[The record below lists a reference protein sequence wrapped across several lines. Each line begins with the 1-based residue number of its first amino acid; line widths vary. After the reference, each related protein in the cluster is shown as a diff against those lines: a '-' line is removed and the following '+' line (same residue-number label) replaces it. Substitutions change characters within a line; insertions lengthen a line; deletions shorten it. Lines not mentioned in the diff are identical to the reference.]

1 MKAVTVNNLTFG
13 YTETPVLKDVSLE
26 ATEGSV
32 LCLLGNNGSGKT
44 TLLDCVLGIHKYPQG
59 QVKIFDND
67 LMKMPVVKR
76 ASHIAYIP
84 QHHDES
90 FPYTVEEIVLMGR
103 NPYLRSH
110 ESVKKE
116 DHHLVDQALGVMEIR
131 HLKYRIYSQLSG
143 GEMQMVLFARAYVQ
157 DTPVIIM
164 DEPAASLD
172 LKNER
177 LLLKSIEHLVKTD
190 HKTILMSS
198 HSMNHPLF
206 LVKQGLP
213 VDVVMLKEGHIRHVG
228 PVEEVLNEES
238 IYDTYGVRTRMI
250 DYEEDGQKGKMVVTL

>member
-1 MKAVTVNNLTFG
+1 MKAVTVNNLTFAYG
-13 YTETPVLKDVSLE
+13 ETPVLKDVSLE
-26 ATEGSV
+26 ADKGSV

-44 TLLDCVLGIHKYPQG
+44 TLLDCVLGIHKYAQG
-59 QVKIFDND
+59 QVSIFGHD
-67 LMKMPVVKR
+67 LKKMPVVKR
-76 ASHIAYIP
+76 ATHIAYIP

-103 NPYLRSH
+103 NPYLRSY
-110 ESVKKE
+110 ESVAKA
-116 DHHLVDQALGVMEIR
+116 DHELVDQALGVMEIR

-177 LLLKSIEHLVKTD
+177 LLLKSIEHLVQVD
-190 HKTILMSS
+190 GKTILMSS

-206 LVKQGLP
+206 LARQGIT
-213 VDVVMLKEGHIRHVG
+213 VDVVMLKHGKVGHVG
-228 PVEEVLNEES
+228 QAEEVLNEAS
-238 IYDTYGVRTRMI
+238 IYDTYGVHTRMI
-250 DYEEDGQKGKMVVTL
+250 AYEEDGHKGKVVVTL

>member
-1 MKAVTVNNLTFG
+1 MIAVTVNNLTFG
-13 YTETPVLKDVSLE
+13 YTENPVLKDVSLE
-26 ATEGSV
+26 ADQGTV

-44 TLLDCVLGIHKYPQG
+44 TLLDCVLGIHKFDQG
-59 QVKIFDND
+59 QIHIFSED
-67 LMKMPVVKR
+67 LKKMPVIKR
-76 ASHIAYIP
+76 AGHIAYIP

-110 ESVKKE
+110 ESVGE
-116 DHHLVDQALGVMEIR
+116 ADHRLVDKALGVMEIR

-177 LLLKSIEHLVKTD
+177 LLLKSIEHLVKVD
-190 HKTILMSS
+190 GKTILMSS

-206 LVKQGLP
+206 LSRQGLK
-213 VDVVMLKEGHIRHVG
+213 VDVIMLKEGRVGHVG
-228 PVEEVLNEES
+228 PVDQVLNEGT
-238 IYDTYGVRTRMI
+238 IYDTYGVRTKMV
-250 DYEEDGQKGKMVVTL
+250 DYEEEGHKGKVVVTL